1 MAAEGLA
8 MMTNQ
13 TFRKRSHLD
22 HSASEVF
29 AWHARPGALERLT
42 PPWSGISVESRC
54 GTIRDEG
61 SQVVLRMPAGPFGV
75 RWVSTHH
82 DFVDGSSFRDEQASG
97 PFARWS
103 HTHRVEPDRG
113 DANGCT
119 LEDVIEYRLPLAPL
133 STMVASRLVH
143 TMLEQTFQ
151 WRHRRTRE
159 DLAAHARAAL
169 PASRIAVTGASG
181 LVGGQL
187 AAFLGTGGHDVRRVL
202 RRTAG
207 APDEIGWDPAAGRI
221 DINALEGMDA
231 VVHLAGESIAA
242 GRWTAESK
250 RRILTSRT
258 EGTRLLCKTLAGLER
273 KPRVL
278 VSASAIGFYGDR
290 GDALLDETSAAGD
303 GFLADVCR
311 QWEAATAPARE
322 AGIRVVNLRI
332 GVVLT
337 PLGGALAQMLTPFR
351 FGVGGPLGSGSQFM
365 SWISLDDLLGAILH
379 CIATPSLE
387 GPVNATAPSPVTN
400 AELTRVLGAVLHR
413 PAFLPVPAAALR
425 VLLGEMSDALLLA
438 STRVAPRRLL
448 DSGFAARD
456 PDLDGAL
463 RDMLGRGAGE
473 AA

>member
-1 MAAEGLA
+1 MA
-8 MMTNQ
+8 TNQ
-13 TFRKRSHLD
+13 IFRKHSHLD
-22 HSASEVF
+22 HAAGEVF

-42 PPWSGISVESRC
+42 PPWSGISVESRD
-54 GTIRDEG
+54 GTVRDEG

-97 PFARWS
+97 PFAKWS

-113 DANGCT
+113 DTKGCT
-119 LEDVIEYRLPLAPL
+119 LEDIIEYRLPLAPL
-133 STMVASRLVH
+133 STMVASGTVH
-143 TMLEQTFQ
+143 TMLDQTFR
-151 WRHRRTRE
+151 WRHRRTAE

-181 LVGGQL
+181 LVGRQL
-187 AAFLGTGGHDVRRVL
+187 VAFLGTGGHDVYRVL

-221 DINALEGMDA
+221 DSNALEGMDA
-231 VVHLAGESIAA
+231 VVHLAGESIAS

-250 RRILTSRT
+250 RRILASRT
-258 EGTRLLCKTLAGLER
+258 EGTRLLCNTLARLVR

-290 GDALLDETSAAGD
+290 GDSRLDETSASGD

-311 QWEAATAPARE
+311 QWEAATAPARD

-337 PLGGALAQMLTPFR
+337 PLGGALAQMLTTFR

-379 CIATPSLE
+379 SVATQALD
-387 GPVNATAPSPVTN
+387 GPVNATSPFPVTN
-400 AELTRVLGAVLHR
+400 AELARALGAALHR
-413 PAFLPVPAAALR
+413 PAFLPVPAVALR
-425 VLLGEMSDALLLA
+425 ALLGEMADALLLA
-438 STRVAPRRLL
+438 SARVEPRRLL
-448 DSGFAARD
+448 DTGFVFRD

-463 RDMLGRGAGE
+463 RDMLGRNSGTE
-473 AA
+473 E